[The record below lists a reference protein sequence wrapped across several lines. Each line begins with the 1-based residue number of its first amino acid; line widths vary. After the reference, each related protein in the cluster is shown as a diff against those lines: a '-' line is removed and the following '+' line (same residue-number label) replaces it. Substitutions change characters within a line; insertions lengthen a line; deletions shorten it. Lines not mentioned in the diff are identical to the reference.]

1 MLGGRRA
8 LGILKTLGHINLGIT
23 QCPDQWFIH
32 RSKSALSEELHEVF
46 SKIEY
51 GELEVPR
58 KFSFLEN

>member
-1 MLGGRRA
+1 MPRSMVY
-8 LGILKTLGHINLGIT
+8 T
-23 QCPDQWFIH
+23 QEQI
-32 RSKSALSEELHEVF
+32 ALSEELHEVF